1 MGAPGVEESRN
12 LTLEDRSCILK
23 SLLKEMI
30 NSKVRKDAK
39 LAYIKQELKGRAGDV
54 TRDNLQLV

>member
-1 MGAPGVEESRN
+1 M
-12 LTLEDRSCILK
+12 K